1 MALPHPRPDWAL
13 FLDFDG
19 TLVEIADTPG
29 AIVVD
34 PGLPDLLRRL
44 GGALDGALAVVSGR
58 QLGDLDGYLEGAV
71 PALAGLHGWEH
82 RSADGTIHRTPLPET
97 ELGKARAVLRSF
109 ADEHPGVLLEDKGGA
124 IGLHYRL
131 APQHAAACEGIIEV
145 LAAHSAGVL
154 NVQRGKMVCELKA
167 DGRHK
172 GEAVSC
178 FMAEPPFAGRVPVF
192 VGDDVTD
199 EDGFRAANARG
210 GTSIRVGGRRG
221 SWLEALPGRLAR
233 LSDRR
238 AGETTG

>member
-1 MALPHPRPDWAL
+1 
-13 FLDFDG
+13 
-19 TLVEIADTPG
+19 
-29 AIVVD
+29 
-34 PGLPDLLRRL
+34 
-44 GGALDGALAVVSGR
+44 
-58 QLGDLDGYLEGAV
+58 
-71 PALAGLHGWEH
+71 
-82 RSADGTIHRTPLPET
+82 
-97 ELGKARAVLRSF
+97 
-109 ADEHPGVLLEDKGGA
+109 
-124 IGLHYRL
+124 
-131 APQHAAACEGIIEV
+131 
-145 LAAHSAGVL
+145 
-154 NVQRGKMVCELKA
+154 VQRGKMVCELKA

-221 SWLEALPGRLAR
+221 SQARHGVTDVAMLRRWLEALPGRLAR